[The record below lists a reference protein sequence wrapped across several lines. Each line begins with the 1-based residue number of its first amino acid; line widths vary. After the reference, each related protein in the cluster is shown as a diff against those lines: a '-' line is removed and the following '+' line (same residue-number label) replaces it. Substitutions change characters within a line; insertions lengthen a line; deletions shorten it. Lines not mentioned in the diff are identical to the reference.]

1 MAPLKWNLIF
11 IFCFVVRKMT
21 FFLWKASKLLRIRS
35 NSEESLCRTEW
46 SRSSSR
52 EDSVKIIY
60 DVCSWHVL
68 LSKPSSPKWNVYWWR
83 RCGRS
88 LCECDYRERGL
99 SWLKHWDVSETLR
112 REQQLL
118 RSASRYFEKSSVSR
132 RLWLVEMLA
141 GLQRRRAASD
151 ELAKCASPHG
161 TKDSRVTRI
170 LTRFCLFL
178 PELSLP
184 DFVYNVIRG
193 MYIVCKC
200 VHINIYI
207 I

>member
-118 RSASRYFEKSSVSR
+118 VILKSLQSVVVCDWWRCSPVYSADAPHQTSSPSVLHLTGR
-132 RLWLVEMLA
+132 RTAVWR
-141 GLQRRRAASD
+141 G
-151 ELAKCASPHG
+151 
-161 TKDSRVTRI
+161 
-170 LTRFCLFL
+170 FW
-178 PELSLP
+178 P
-184 DFVYNVIRG
+184 DFVFFYLNSRCLIL
-193 MYIVCKC
+193 YIM
-200 VHINIYI
+200 
-207 I
+207 